1 MADVYTRP
9 YGDAVSSN
17 FPKMGEHPLEG
28 SIVNTSGNRSPY
40 THPRPEYAPTG
51 GQDAASAGGR
61 GVGPMA
67 TGENAGP
74 RFAPVTTISY
84 PNSPEASETGR
95 ALRTVRSAI
104 GNRDFWDKR
113 YASGEVIA

>member
-1 MADVYTRP
+1 MAENATTH
-9 YGDAVSSN
+9 

-51 GQDAASAGGR
+51 AMDPATAGGR
-61 GVGPMA
+61 GSGAMA

-74 RFAPVTTISY
+74 RFAPVVTISY
-84 PNSPEASETGR
+84 PNAPESAQTGR
-95 ALRTVRSAI
+95 ALRTVPSAI
-104 GNRDFWDKR
+104 GNRDFWNAR
-113 YASGEVIA
+113 SAFVGPVIAE